1 MQGIL
6 DSLVD
11 HGAVGALARFQDDE
25 RTWAG
30 SSGVTE
36 LGIERPV
43 AAHGSF
49 RIGSV
54 TKAFTATVLLQ
65 LVVEGALRLE
75 DSVDSWL
82 PGLIPDGGAITVG
95 HLVRH
100 TSGLHNYTDDMSD
113 AAVVLQR
120 RFSPHSPDEI
130 VTDAA
135 RRPRLFPVGA
145 KRSYSNTNG
154 EFSRS

>member
-1 MQGIL
+1 MTDDSARMQGIL

-82 PGLIPDGGAITVG
+82 PGLIPDGGAITVHG
-95 HLVRH
+95 HGKVGECVVEGSVL
-100 TSGLHNYTDDMSD
+100 MSRVD
-113 AAVVLQR
+113 LTER
-120 RFSPHSPDEI
+120 
-130 VTDAA
+130 A
-135 RRPRLFPVGA
+135 RLR
-145 KRSYSNTNG
+145 
-154 EFSRS
+154 